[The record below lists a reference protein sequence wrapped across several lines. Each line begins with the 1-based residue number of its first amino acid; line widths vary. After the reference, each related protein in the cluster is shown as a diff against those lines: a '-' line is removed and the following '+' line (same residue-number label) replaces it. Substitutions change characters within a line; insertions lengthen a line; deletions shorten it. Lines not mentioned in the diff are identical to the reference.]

1 MGLPVDSP
9 AHARPVPRP
18 RRPRSRARRLRRG
31 ADGLAP
37 SRDHPGDG
45 PDRADERLR
54 RRRRRRW
61 RRGRGR
67 RQRQGAVRIQRLQLV
82 PHVQARGLER
92 EDRPRPR
99 QPRQVR
105 EAGEAAARALHA
117 RVDRE
122 PEGLRAAGLPA
133 GDAELRL
140 AAQGPGR
147 RARRV
152 PDEEELRL
160 PPDFPRDVEA
170 FACDLDRTLI
180 GEDVTLRPRTRLA
193 LRSLREAGIHVVLV
207 TGRMFRS
214 VRPYALIAALDEEG
228 FGLNCYVDDELY
240 VAEVTP
246 AARRYAD
253 FQHLELHPVGDLL
266 AWLDAPPTKLVV
278 IDDPHVLDE
287 LELRLKARFDGRLY
301 ISKSLPY
308 FLELASPDV
317 TKASGLEFLARR
329 VGFACERT
337 VACGDGENDVEMLEW
352 AGYAVAVANA
362 HELVLAQAD
371 LVCPSVDEEW

>member
-133 GDAELRL
+133 GHAELRL

-160 PPDFPRDVEA
+160 PPDFPREVEA

-180 GEDVTLRPRTRLA
+180 GEDGELRPRTRRA
-193 LRSLREAGIHVVLV
+193 LRGLRATGLHVLLV
-207 TGRMFRS
+207 TGRMFQAA
-214 VRPYALIAALDEEG
+214 RPYALEAGLDDPLVCYQGAVVAEPGDGRWLRHVPIPLPLAREAIAAVHDEG
-228 FGLNCYVDDELY
+228 FGLNCYVDDSLF
-240 VAEVTP
+240 VAEVTA
-246 AARRYAD
+246 AARRYAE
-253 FQHLELHPVGDLL
+253 FQHLDLHSVGNLL
-266 AWLDAPPTKLVV
+266 AWLDRPPTKLVV
-278 IDDPHVLDE
+278 IDEPE
-287 LELRLKARFDGRLY
+287 
-301 ISKSLPY
+301 
-308 FLELASPDV
+308 
-317 TKASGLEFLARR
+317 
-329 VGFACERT
+329 
-337 VACGDGENDVEMLEW
+337 
-352 AGYAVAVANA
+352 
-362 HELVLAQAD
+362 
-371 LVCPSVDEEW
+371 